1 MLRNLCLIL
10 LSSLSLS
17 AQTTYPL
24 VQIFKANTHSGCS
37 EPSICIDPS
46 DPSRILAGSVLNEFH
61 FSSDSGR
68 TWETGLLNSPYGVW
82 GDPCVIA
89 DGLGSLYYFH
99 LSDISGEN
107 WRGENFLDRI
117 VCQRSDDGG
126 KTWNEG
132 SFMGWRPPRQQDKE
146 WAVAGPLG
154 SRIYASWTEFDKY
167 GSKDSTDRSRIL
179 FSYSTDRA
187 ETWSDAQ
194 TISSQE
200 GNCLDDDETTEGA
213 VPAAGPHGEVYVAWA
228 LNGQIMFNRSLD
240 QGATWWPKEKSI
252 ATQPG
257 GWAQKVNNFSRI
269 NGMPITVCDVSNGPF
284 RGMVYV
290 LWGDER
296 EGNLDVWF
304 SRSADKGE
312 TWSEA
317 IRVNDDSTQADQ
329 FLPWLTVDPE
339 TGHLYSVFYDRRH
352 DENGSSNHVYLA
364 WSKDA
369 GQTWV
374 NERLTESSF
383 ETNEKIF
390 MGDYNNI
397 SAYNG
402 MVRPIWVEFRNGRKE
417 LWTALIQNVH

>member
-1 MLRNLCLIL
+1 
-10 LSSLSLS
+10 
-17 AQTTYPL
+17 
-24 VQIFKANTHSGCS
+24 
-37 EPSICIDPS
+37 
-46 DPSRILAGSVLNEFH
+46 
-61 FSSDSGR
+61 
-68 TWETGLLNSPYGVW
+68 
-82 GDPCVIA
+82 
-89 DGLGSLYYFH
+89 
-99 LSDISGEN
+99 
-107 WRGENFLDRI
+107 
-117 VCQRSDDGG
+117 
-126 KTWNEG
+126 
-132 SFMGWRPPRQQDKE
+132 
-146 WAVAGPLG
+146 
-154 SRIYASWTEFDKY
+154 
-167 GSKDSTDRSRIL
+167 
-179 FSYSTDRA
+179 
-187 ETWSDAQ
+187 
-194 TISSQE
+194 
-200 GNCLDDDETTEGA
+200 
-213 VPAAGPHGEVYVAWA
+213 
-228 LNGQIMFNRSLD
+228 
-240 QGATWWPKEKSI
+240 
-252 ATQPG
+252 
-257 GWAQKVNNFSRI
+257 
-269 NGMPITVCDVSNGPF
+269 
-284 RGMVYV
+284 MVYV